1 MRKQGATR
9 TFDEGHFFDSR
20 PTLNRAVANLLV
32 STVSLFVRE
41 GSSNIFQ
48 SIWFAL
54 LFGGPLVAI
63 SQDEMPVNS
72 AHLPRPVTTKNFTA
86 LKSESPFLR
95 SVGLSKSLVMTGI
108 ATIEDDLYAT
118 LIDLETKESFLVSE
132 EANDGGLQLVAMDG
146 DEDDL
151 ETLTAQIKIEGNQVV
166 AIRYEQLSAKD
177 LKRPSSG
184 SSGSSGT
191 KPLSSS
197 QLLDAKKSAINYKA
211 GTSSDGFADKP
222 PAEIVQKL
230 SRMSVQ
236 ARENLNREMLQLRN
250 KGLGSDARKK
260 IYVKKVDDASRRR

>member
-9 TFDEGHFFDSR
+9 TFDEGHFFDPR

-95 SVGLSKSLVMTGI
+95 TVGLSKSLVMTGI

-184 SSGSSGT
+184 SSGT